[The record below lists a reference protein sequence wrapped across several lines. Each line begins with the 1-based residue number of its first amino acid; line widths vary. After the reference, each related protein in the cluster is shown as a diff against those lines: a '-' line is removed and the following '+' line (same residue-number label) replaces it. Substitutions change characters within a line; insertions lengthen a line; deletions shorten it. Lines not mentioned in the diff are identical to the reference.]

1 MKKKQAL
8 PPLFYSGSGYWIR
21 ASSRFLPVNKGD
33 LSNLLLLHQM
43 TKGIDSEQGL
53 TVLDTIR
60 TRCMTEQFVDYAG
73 PLAGHRVGLFATT
86 DGRQILVT
94 SEPATVFDG
103 PGKKGSI
110 DFIRRYLEELLQG
123 DDQLEWCLCWL
134 KCAVEALREGS
145 FRPGQMVVLA
155 GPPESGKSF
164 FHFFIT
170 ELLGG
175 RAASPYKF
183 MVDRTTFNADLAQA
197 ESLVIEDEVGH
208 KDIRSRF
215 AFGAMIKQ
223 MTVNEFFDVHGKNR
237 QAISL
242 PTFRRLTLSVNEQA
256 QDLLVLPPMD
266 NTPADSIIGK
276 VSLLKCTVA
285 KLSADRTENKARLR
299 REIPAFRRFLAD
311 FKIPKRLHNAR
322 FGCTAW
328 HHPELLDKLCELSPE
343 TTLLEYIGQCDKSL
357 FDGDG
362 SWQGSATELEAKL
375 VGSEPAAAR
384 LFQHTSSCGQ
394 LLAKLAAKWPERF
407 SQSRSQG
414 KVRWKIK
421 GL

>member
-1 MKKKQAL
+1 MKKKQQL
-8 PPLFYSGSGYWIR
+8 PPLFYSSTGYWLR
-21 ASSRFLPVNKGD
+21 AGSRFLPVEKGD
-33 LSNLLLLHQM
+33 LPALCQLYKLTTDIESVN
-43 TKGIDSEQGL
+43 EL
-53 TVLDTIR
+53 TVFDTLK
-60 TRCMTEQFVDYAG
+60 TRVITEQFVDYAG

-94 SEPATVFDG
+94 SEPAAVFDE
-103 PGKKGSI
+103 PGKRGPV
-110 DFIRRYLEELLQG
+110 DFIQRYLQELLG
-123 DDQLEWCLCWL
+123 DDGQLEWFCSWL
-134 KCAVEALREGS
+134 KVAVESLREGN
-145 FRPGQMVVLA
+145 FRPGQMVVFA
-155 GPPESGKSF
+155 GPPETGKSF
-164 FHFFIT
+164 AHFLVT

-175 RAASPYKF
+175 RIGSPYKF

-242 PTFRRLTLSVNEQA
+242 PTFRRLSLSLNMQA

-276 VSLLKCTVA
+276 VSLLKCTMA
-285 KLSADRTENKARLR
+285 KLSADRAQNKAKLR
-299 REIPAFRRFLAD
+299 KEIPAFRRWLAD
-311 FKIPKRLHNAR
+311 WKIPQRLHNSR
-322 FGCTAW
+322 FGCVAY
-328 HHPELLDKLCELSPE
+328 HHTEILEMLCELSPE
-343 TTLLEYIGQCDKSL
+343 TTLLEYIGQADKTL

-362 SWQGSATELEAKL
+362 FWQGSATELEAEL
-375 VGSEPAAAR
+375 VAKEPAAAR

-394 LLAKLAAKWPERF
+394 LLAKLSAKYPERF
-407 SQSRSQG
+407 TQTRSQG
-414 KVRWKIK
+414 KTRWKIT
-421 GL
+421 L